1 MASGV
6 TLEEAEG
13 KKPDGF
19 FPKLFENVCKNLSN
33 DELDKTTEY
42 KDDVDA
48 LVRFTYDLKQVW
60 SLTEFSSISL
70 ICNRQ
75 VSMSINQAFFVT
87 PATEKTKTQGQNSRK
102 NSNSRSYPHQIPK
115 TQEINTIFCKNFQGY
130 P

>member
-42 KDDVDA
+42 KDDVDT

-60 SLTEFSSISL
+60 SLMNFFWFTISYVL
-70 ICNRQ
+70 QND
-75 VSMSINQAFFVT
+75 VT
-87 PATEKTKTQGQNSRK
+87 TNCVP
-102 NSNSRSYPHQIPK
+102 
-115 TQEINTIFCKNFQGY
+115 
-130 P
+130 

>member
-1 MASGV
+1 MATGV

-70 ICNRQ
+70 ICSRQ
-75 VSMSINQAFFVT
+75 VSNVHIT
-87 PATEKTKTQGQNSRK
+87 RRK
-102 NSNSRSYPHQIPK
+102 PCLTVLMPLSVVHR
-115 TQEINTIFCKNFQGY
+115 E
-130 P
+130 